1 MIKYKYPYECDEWPT
16 AEEALSWYSAEA
28 IARNEARIRALK
40 QKIREIREHERSQRT
55 SANDQGASSM
65 KP

>member
-16 AEEALSWYSAEA
+16 AEEALSRYSEETAAED
-28 IARNEARIRALK
+28 EALVRALK